1 MNLVLALVAVAAVFA
16 EASLPPLKS
25 AVVATGLGFPSAI
38 AVANDGTVYA
48 TSLAGQFILRVAN
61 GTVTPIHQFTSPA
74 FSSYE
79 GSGPGGIVLDPNFD
93 SNRHLYTFSNGEND
107 TESGKISCSVY
118 RFTINAQGQAADQ
131 RQILR
136 IRANPCA
143 FEAGGKMAFGP
154 DGKLYIGVG
163 TMMAGYGP
171 NPSLSQ
177 PQFNAKAQDWNSQV
191 GKILRINRDG
201 SFPGDNPKPKGVWAK
216 GVRNA
221 FGFAWDMNSP
231 KPQNMWES
239 EPGPDCNDEINLVT
253 KSVNL
258 GWGDKFSCTK
268 GTAPQNTNRNGLQ
281 VKLPKAMLQPAAAGA
296 RPPTP
301 TGLQLCDVDCRL
313 GGYGNR
319 LLVATFQPGTI
330 VTWNIGGGKKR
341 NVLNDQRVSYMHG
354 PPIIA
359 MEKHRNGTIYFADAT
374 GTLSRLTV

>member
-1 MNLVLALVAVAAVFA
+1 MVMFA
-16 EASLPPLKS
+16 GVSSEASLQPIKS
-25 AVVATGLGFPSAI
+25 TVVATGLGFPSAFAI
-38 AVANDGTVYA
+38 ANDGTVYA
-48 TSLAGQFILRVAN
+48 TSLAGYFLLRVAN
-61 GTVTPIHQFTSPA
+61 GTATPIYHFTSPA
-74 FSSYE
+74 FSSYQ
-79 GSGPGGIVLDPNFD
+79 GAGPGGIALDPNFD

-107 TESGKISCSVY
+107 TASGKISCSVY
-118 RFTINAQGQAADQ
+118 RFTINAQGQAVDQ

-163 TMMAGYGP
+163 TMMADYGP
-171 NPSLSQ
+171 DPSLSQ
-177 PQFNAKAQDWNSQV
+177 PQFQAKAQNWNSQV

-201 SFPGDNPKPKGVWAK
+201 SFPRDNPKPKGIWAK

-258 GWGDKFSCTK
+258 GWGSKFSCTK
-268 GTAPQNTNRNGLQ
+268 GTAPKNTNQNGDHI
-281 VKLPKAMLQPAAAGA
+281 KFPKAMLQPAATAGA

-301 TGLQLCDVDCRL
+301 TGLQLCDVNCPL
-313 GGYGNR
+313 AGYSNR
-319 LLVATFQPGTI
+319 LLVATFQPGTV
-330 VTWNIGGGKKR
+330 VTWNIAGGKKR
-341 NVLNDQRVSYMHG
+341 NVLNDQRMSYMHG
-354 PPIIA
+354 PPITA
-359 MEKHRNGTIYFADAT
+359 MEKHINGSIYIADAT
-374 GTLSRLTV
+374 GMLSRLTI